1 MSKNLKTA
9 LLLGAISVTTFVLII
24 AKYWFIKP

>member
-24 AKYWFIKP
+24 AKYWFMKP